1 MDGSSADLYTVSV
14 QIWADTSRIGRPS
27 ADTPATADLQRG
39 ISSVHGM
46 ALPSILQVV
55 AATTVSTKCYVQQFE
70 SLACNHQY
78 REGSSMV
85 SKFSAISIKA
95 LGTLIEVQ
103 LIRAV
108 FYIAPSES
116 ASDSGLNTSKLTTH
130 SVD

>member
-70 SLACNHQY
+70 SSACDHQCRNGIRVPCILARDSWDADRNIAD
-78 REGSSMV
+78 EGGLLHCDER
-85 SKFSAISIKA
+85 ISI
-95 LGTLIEVQ
+95 
-103 LIRAV
+103 
-108 FYIAPSES
+108 
-116 ASDSGLNTSKLTTH
+116 GLRTRHVELTTH
-130 SVD
+130 SVY